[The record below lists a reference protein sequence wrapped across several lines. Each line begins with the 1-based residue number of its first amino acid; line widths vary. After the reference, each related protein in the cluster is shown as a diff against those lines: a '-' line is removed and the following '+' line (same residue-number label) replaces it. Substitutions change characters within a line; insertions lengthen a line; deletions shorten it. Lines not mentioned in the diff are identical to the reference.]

1 MQGQLA
7 DGITIAGA
15 SLSLLSKH
23 ELEAGMAWDN
33 EMEIHQHIAAGQL
46 AYEQAGGRAGRRCAC
61 VCVCVWGGGAVYM
74 FYISSYCYR

>member
-23 ELEAGMAWDN
+23 ELEAGMAWDI
-33 EMEIHQHIAAGQL
+33 EMEIH
-46 AYEQAGGRAGRRCAC
+46 
-61 VCVCVWGGGAVYM
+61 
-74 FYISSYCYR
+74 